1 MLRSQSANIKIENST
16 LTTFRFC
23 QDRART
29 KMIDKKIRPCQQ
41 DEQEGE
47 EDDESDE
54 PDCNVDAVVLD
65 DAVAV
70 EVDDDG
76 SLLRLDEAD
85 VVDDATEVPVGMFRR
100 Q

>member
-1 MLRSQSANIKIENST
+1 
-16 LTTFRFC
+16 
-23 QDRART
+23 
-29 KMIDKKIRPCQQ
+29 MIDKKIRPCQQ